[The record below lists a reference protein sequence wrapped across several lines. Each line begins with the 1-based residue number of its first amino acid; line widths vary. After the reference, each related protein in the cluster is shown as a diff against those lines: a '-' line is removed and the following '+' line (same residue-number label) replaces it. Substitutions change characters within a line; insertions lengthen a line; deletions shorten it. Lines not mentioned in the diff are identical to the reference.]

1 LGTLPLLDNCS
12 SLPHDVIWG
21 ATSSS
26 RYGEG
31 VTKIDGESASIARI
45 YGAVRSLATELL
57 RDVRLKLRRLIV
69 TLLPGPYYARYK
81 ASLAAQLARLE
92 VPGNG
97 GALDLEDVYLPLHL
111 AQRGR
116 SGARGEAG
124 GPALTTIEDA
134 LLQSPRIAVLGGPG
148 SGKTTL
154 LRHLGLMVARDKL
167 APEHVR
173 KLTFTHQDEA
183 MDDLVPLLVSL
194 PDLAQS
200 EADIFTYLTETF
212 AGHGFPDADRFLR
225 DRLNDGQCLLLLD
238 GLDRVADGDQRRRLL
253 DQVDALATRSGRR
266 NQIVVSS
273 RPLDRDRPLEG
284 FAHLELAPLDD
295 EDVRRFVRRWFADQ
309 SSRADDMLALLE
321 RSPRAR
327 SMATNPLLLSVLTVA
342 REREERRRVRGVVL
356 YQTCVEI
363 LLGEERDDAL
373 ERSVQRLAYHV
384 HRHRRSR
391 FSTEELSAVSDGR
404 YEAGELLTALLE
416 RTKLLRRA
424 SEDAYAFLHPLLREY
439 LAAKE
444 IHEGQ
449 GVSAVVERVDDPW
462 WREVIVMLA
471 GLQREASDLV
481 EAILARGEQQDEA
494 LLLAARC
501 LHDADRTDGGL
512 RPRVRAGLFEIFE
525 RDEPALWSRAAVAIA
540 GLEGQTTERA
550 FSDLLRSDDPPL
562 RKGAASALGRICED
576 WSVAPLVAAL
586 GDPAAEVRGR
596 AAWALGR
603 LGDGRAV
610 YPLLKLLGDDSADV
624 RREAIQALG
633 AIGEPAL
640 SPLMG
645 ALGDAADRVPGRAAE
660 ALGRVGVPAI
670 QPLIDALASQRREVR
685 EGAVVAL
692 AEIGAPAVDP
702 LIEALQRQ
710 RPAVR
715 RGAVAALGRIG
726 DPDAIWCIIEAL
738 DDEEPMVREQVVTTL
753 VEMGAPAVLPL
764 VESLTDKRRVVSEG
778 AEEALVKIGE
788 RAIDGL
794 LQSLGDERRA
804 LRWAVVR
811 VLAAIGARHP
821 DVVVRL
827 GEVLSDERETVRQS
841 AVKTLARIGSDPAI
855 EALVG
860 VLQTESDA
868 VRREAM
874 DGLLGLSSDR
884 VVRKLR
890 QALEEGASP
899 GRIIDLVGR
908 IETRSAR
915 DFLRELLE
923 SEDRAIRQ
931 RAALAL
937 ETDEGSG
944 LYYYRAW
951 ERRIEEYLYEHG
963 IFTTGMLGD
972 TPSNLRA
979 VLLQRYVN
987 SHPETDL
994 IFEAETGILRLN
1006 AFSSARKIIEYWNR
1020 ASHNL
1025 GDEVELS
1032 GQMFGECV
1040 TGLTD
1045 ELCDMLD
1052 VRVTGAESA
1061 GRLYAFALDVSSVVE
1076 RTNLPEG
1083 VPLVF
1088 LRRET
1093 LEERD
1098 LDSLRSLLPK
1108 MKIFHRTALLVLFS
1122 QGEQLSQARRLLDDR
1137 LCDIHAFDVILLGR
1151 RDIQRI
1157 VTAKDAQRALRF
1169 TICAQADLTLLSPYS
1184 FDEPAS
1190 RMLFFGREFEIRT
1203 MTQAIDNSSVA
1214 VLGGRRIGKTSI
1226 LHRVA
1231 GLLEESRACYYL
1243 DCHPIRNYDVLFRTL
1258 AYRWPSVGRL
1268 APEPVSFHSVVAE
1281 LRDDGPLILVLD
1293 EIDALL
1299 RFDIQHDELLFKTF
1313 RSLSQEGQCRFIFS
1327 GERVLSNQLKYGSK
1341 SPLFNFCGQRIPLGY
1356 LEPKSATRL
1365 IVEPMG
1371 WMNIDLRDR
1380 ERIVAGI
1387 LSLSSCHP
1395 RLVQYICHS
1404 LIKQINR
1411 EGVRYITEEHLQRIA
1426 GSNELQDEYLH
1437 TVWGDATPFERALTL
1452 ALEETSFT
1460 QDDIRAALDRWDIP
1474 YTWGKL
1480 KAALHNLEICSIL
1493 ERDDG
1498 TFRFVPEH
1506 FPRIARESLDLEMEI
1521 NSWRRRI
1528 ASE

>member
-1 LGTLPLLDNCS
+1 M
-12 SLPHDVIWG
+12 
-21 ATSSS
+21 
-26 RYGEG
+26 
-31 VTKIDGESASIARI
+31 ARI

-69 TLLPGPYYARYK
+69 TLVPGRYYARYK
-81 ASLAAQLARLE
+81 ASLAAQLAHLE
-92 VPGNG
+92 LPGRERS
-97 GALDLEDVYLPLHL
+97 LDLEDVYLPLHL
-111 AQRGR
+111 TQRGR
-116 SGARGEAG
+116 PNLTQRGRPNVRGEAG
-124 GPALTTIEDA
+124 GAALTTIENA

-154 LRHLGLMVARDKL
+154 LRHLALMVARDRL

-183 MDDLVPLLVSL
+183 LDHLIPIFVSL
-194 PDLAQS
+194 PDLAGS
-200 EADIFTYLTETF
+200 GVGVLPYLVDLF
-212 AGHGFPDADRFLR
+212 AGHGFPDAGRFLR
-225 DRLNDGQCLLLLD
+225 DHLNDGQCLLLLD
-238 GLDRVADGDQRRRLL
+238 GLDRVAGGERRRRIV
-253 DQVDALATRSGRR
+253 DQADALATRSRRR

-273 RPLDRDRPLEG
+273 RPVGRDRPLEG
-284 FAHLELAPLDD
+284 FAQLELAPLDD
-295 EDVRRFVRRWFADQ
+295 EDVRRFVTRWFADQ
-309 SSRADDMLALLE
+309 SPIADDLLALLE

-327 SMATNPLLLSVLTVA
+327 SMATNHLLLSTLTVA
-342 REREERRRVRGVVL
+342 REREAHSRARGVVL

-363 LLGEERDDAL
+363 LLSQPYVGRVSIPAERAQVEPTLQPGPSRACAPLLGEERDNAL
-373 ERSVQRLAYHV
+373 ERSVQRLAYRV

-416 RTKLLRRA
+416 TRLLRRA

-449 GVSAVVERVDDPW
+449 GVSAVVECVDDPW

-512 RPRVRAGLFEIFE
+512 RPRVRARLFKIFE

-562 RKGAASALGRICED
+562 RRGAASALGRICED

-692 AEIGAPAVDP
+692 AEIGAPAVNP
-702 LIEALQRQ
+702 LIEALQSQ

-726 DPDAIWCIIEAL
+726 DREAIWCIIEAL
-738 DDEEPMVREQVVTTL
+738 DDEEPTVREQVLTTL

-884 VVRKLR
+884 VVQKLR

-899 GRIIDLVGR
+899 GRIIDLAGR
-908 IETRSAR
+908 IESRSAR

-987 SHPETDL
+987 SHPETDVT
-994 IFEAETGILRLN
+994 FEAETGILRLN

-1052 VRVTGAESA
+1052 VRVTGAESE

-1157 VTAKDAQRALRF
+1157 VTAKDAQKALRF

-1387 LSLSSCHP
+1387 LDLSSCHP

-1460 QDDIRAALDRWDIP
+1460 QDDIRAALDRWNIP
-1474 YTWGKL
+1474 YTWRKL
-1480 KAALHNLEICSIL
+1480 KAALHNLEICSVL

-1506 FPRIARESLDLEMEI
+1506 FPRIARESLDIEMEI
-1521 NSWRRRI
+1521 NSWRRRMT
-1528 ASE
+1528 SG